1 MFSPYPS
8 TVRYVRLCVNIVIRA
23 VAFSA
28 SAGIMASL
36 SIPLKWL
43 LDYLMAVF
51 GVHERVQVVVSQIAI
66 GFPVTLALAI
76 LFVGVMDIIN
86 LMIASIRSPSD
97 IRRDFDD
104 ERESDRE

>member
-1 MFSPYPS
+1 MFSPYRS

-43 LDYLMAVF
+43 LDYL
-51 GVHERVQVVVSQIAI
+51 G
-66 GFPVTLALAI
+66 G
-76 LFVGVMDIIN
+76 
-86 LMIASIRSPSD
+86 IRGLRARSGRSCPKSP
-97 IRRDFDD
+97 
-104 ERESDRE
+104 

>member
-28 SAGIMASL
+28 SAGIMAGL

-51 GVHERVQVVVSQIAI
+51 GAQV
-66 GFPVTLALAI
+66 T
-76 LFVGVMDIIN
+76 
-86 LMIASIRSPSD
+86 
-97 IRRDFDD
+97 
-104 ERESDRE
+104 

>member
-28 SAGIMASL
+28 SAGIMLGL
-36 SIPLKWL
+36 SVPLKWL
-43 LDYLMAVF
+43 LDYVMAVF
-51 GVHERVQVVVSQIAI
+51 EVADPVQSVVSQIAI
-66 GFPVTLALAI
+66 GFPVIFALAI
-76 LFVGVMDIIN
+76 LFAGVMDVIN
-86 LMIASIRSPSD
+86 LTIASVWRPSD
-97 IRRDFDD
+97 MRRDFDD

>member
-51 GVHERVQVVVSQIAI
+51 GVHERVQVVVSQVAI

-76 LFVGVMDIIN
+76 LFVGGHGYNQSNDRKY
-86 LMIASIRSPSD
+86 SEPKRHEKGF
-97 IRRDFDD
+97 RR
-104 ERESDRE
+104 